1 MLAPLRD
8 PIELDLYAGRLAEE
22 TGVGK
27 ESVMASAKR
36 ALPGST
42 GSAAGSS

>member
-27 ESVMASAKR
+27 ESETSEKKYAVY
-36 ALPGST
+36 
-42 GSAAGSS
+42 AG